1 MGWIYEKYMH
11 ILCKKETLVNAW
23 DQIFY
28 LFELRIHFNH
38 LIIIFFKVLFWFFC
52 QPTGYVKILIQHQ
65 LRFNRPC
72 ILLYL
77 AQRQQYLHNQMCF
90 KYTFVIY
97 YFLFYNIKKQ
107 LISLWQSFFSFYL
120 DCMLRCQLI
129 SFY

>member
-38 LIIIFFKVLFWFFC
+38 LTIIFFKVLFWFFC

-77 AQRQQYLHNQMCF
+77 AQRQQYLHKPNVFQ
-90 KYTFVIY
+90 V
-97 YFLFYNIKKQ
+97 YFCDILFPILQY
-107 LISLWQSFFSFYL
+107 
-120 DCMLRCQLI
+120 
-129 SFY
+129 